1 MEVKSR
7 RKYSK
12 EFREDVLNML
22 KTGDKRVPE
31 LSKELGIAEQVIY
44 RWNQKSKV
52 RSIVEAEKVNDQGKE
67 VRELRAKLVEVTEE
81 RDIPARRQGGLK
93 KAVSIFSK
101 QGS

>member
-12 EFREDVLNML
+12 EYQQDVLNML
-22 KTGDKRVPE
+22 KAGNKSVPE

-44 RWNQKSKV
+44 RWNKKQKIKNP
-52 RSIVEAEKVNDQGKE
+52 VEEKIGDHEK
-67 VRELRAKLVEVTEE
+67 ELREIRSRLAEVTEE
-81 RDIPARRQGGLK
+81 RDILK

-101 QGS
+101 QGNLK